1 MIDVLVAVGHG
12 WESRLVTAI
21 DEVPGVRV
29 ARRCPDLADL
39 LAAVAAG
46 HGDVAIVSAD
56 LRGVGRDAVARMSG
70 DGVAVVG
77 ASAEGDE
84 PSERVLRQL
93 GVETVVH
100 PGLDRDELRER
111 LGTAARSIG
120 RRADE
125 TEADAVGPGGVGDDD
140 TVTDDEPVRGRVV
153 AVWGPTGA
161 PGRTTV
167 AVGVASEAAALGVPT
182 VLLDLDT
189 YGASVAQALS
199 MLDESPGIAAAARAS
214 ELGTLDLVSLARL
227 APEVA
232 PGLRVVSGVVSP
244 QRWPELRASAVEQV
258 LELARGLAPLV
269 VLDLGF
275 CVEEDEELS
284 YDTAAPRRNATT
296 LTALAVADDLLVV
309 GAGDPVGLQRLVRAV
324 QSLASVPSP
333 QPRTVVNRVRAA
345 AVGPDPQRRISESLE
360 RFAGLTGLVFVPD
373 DPAATDAAML
383 AGATL
388 AESAPSSPVR
398 LALRALAA
406 DLLDVEVPRA
416 ERHERRG
423 LRRARTRSR

>member
-111 LGTAARSIG
+111 LGTAARSTP

-125 TEADAVGPGGVGDDD
+125 TTTDAGGPGGVDDD

-167 AVGVASEAAALGVPT
+167 AVGLASEAAALGVPT

-232 PGLRVVSGVVSP
+232 PGLRVVSGVMSP

-258 LELARGLAPLV
+258 LELSRGLAQLV

-324 QSLASVPSP
+324 QTLASVPSP
-333 QPRTVVNRVRAA
+333 QPRTVVNKVRAA
-345 AVGPDPQRRISESLE
+345 AVGPDPRRRISESLE

-388 AESAPSSPVR
+388 AESAPSSPAR

-416 ERHERRG
+416 ERRERRG
-423 LRRARTRSR
+423 LRRARTRSS